1 MEIIIIFSW
10 PLAVPSRRF
19 ASHRMALAARA
30 AQVPRSVRCHA
41 SSSSPSKVM
50 KVLYCTGNAGKFRE
64 ASFVI
69 DGWNESRDAK
79 VEYVQV
85 DADPVEVQGTPEE
98 IGASKVVEATRLLR
112 ERGAIPPDVDWVV
125 TEDVGLHLRCLN
137 GFPGPYCKPMLE
149 AIGDAGLWDMMSRY
163 EDRRALVTCNLAAV
177 HVRDG
182 GELDGTPEL
191 FVGEIEGAVLGPP
204 RGDVKHGKA
213 SWNSVFTPAG
223 HDKTFGEL
231 QFHEQAMFSHRRR
244 AILKFLEAK
253 APE

>member
-1 MEIIIIFSW
+1 
-10 PLAVPSRRF
+10 
-19 ASHRMALAARA
+19 
-30 AQVPRSVRCHA
+30 
-41 SSSSPSKVM
+41 M

-64 ASFVI
+64 AGFVI
-69 DGWNESRDAK
+69 DGWNESHESST

-163 EDRRALVTCNLAAV
+163 EDRHALVTCNLAAV

-223 HDKTFGEL
+223 YDKTFGEL

>member
-1 MEIIIIFSW
+1 
-10 PLAVPSRRF
+10 
-19 ASHRMALAARA
+19 
-30 AQVPRSVRCHA
+30 
-41 SSSSPSKVM
+41 M

-163 EDRRALVTCNLAAV
+163 EDRHALVTCNLAAV

-223 HDKTFGEL
+223 YDKTFGEL

>member
-1 MEIIIIFSW
+1 M
-10 PLAVPSRRF
+10 
-19 ASHRMALAARA
+19 
-30 AQVPRSVRCHA
+30 RCRA

-64 ASFVI
+64 AGFVI
-69 DGWNESRDAK
+69 DGWNESHESST

-163 EDRRALVTCNLAAV
+163 EDRHALVTCNLAAV

-223 HDKTFGEL
+223 YDKTFGEL

>member
-1 MEIIIIFSW
+1 
-10 PLAVPSRRF
+10 
-19 ASHRMALAARA
+19 
-30 AQVPRSVRCHA
+30 
-41 SSSSPSKVM
+41 M

-69 DGWNESRDAK
+69 DGWNESHDAT

-163 EDRRALVTCNLAAV
+163 EDRHALVTCNLAAV

-223 HDKTFGEL
+223 YDKTFGEL

>member
-1 MEIIIIFSW
+1 
-10 PLAVPSRRF
+10 
-19 ASHRMALAARA
+19 
-30 AQVPRSVRCHA
+30 
-41 SSSSPSKVM
+41 
-50 KVLYCTGNAGKFRE
+50 
-64 ASFVI
+64 
-69 DGWNESRDAK
+69 
-79 VEYVQV
+79 
-85 DADPVEVQGTPEE
+85 
-98 IGASKVVEATRLLR
+98 
-112 ERGAIPPDVDWVV
+112 
-125 TEDVGLHLRCLN
+125 
-137 GFPGPYCKPMLE
+137 MLE

-163 EDRRALVTCNLAAV
+163 EDRHALVTCNLAAV